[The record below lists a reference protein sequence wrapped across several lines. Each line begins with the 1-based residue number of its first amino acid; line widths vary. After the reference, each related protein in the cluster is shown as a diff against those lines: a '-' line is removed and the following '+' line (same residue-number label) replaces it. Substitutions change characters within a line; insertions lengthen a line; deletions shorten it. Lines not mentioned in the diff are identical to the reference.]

1 MNGELNFSIS
11 TEGLTEKGKEIA
23 KESNIIK
30 EALNDINE
38 ARSSLASWVSTN
50 KEKYDNRISAALPK
64 MNEMTEVIDSYS
76 KVAVQT
82 SERAQAVENKIAS
95 AIDNDFL
102 A

>member
-1 MNGELNFSIS
+1 MNGELNISIS
-11 TEGLTEKGKEIA
+11 TEGLTDKGKEIA
-23 KESNIIK
+23 KESNVIK
-30 EALNDINE
+30 EALNDIND

-50 KEKYDNRISAALPK
+50 KEKYDNRIASALPK
-64 MNEMTEVIDSYS
+64 MNEMTEVIDSYAN
-76 KVAVQT
+76 VAVQT

>member
-11 TEGLTEKGKEIA
+11 TEGLIEKGKEIE
-23 KESNIIK
+23 KESNVIK
-30 EALNDINE
+30 EALNDIND
-38 ARSSLASWVSTN
+38 ARSSLEGWVSVN
-50 KEKYDNRISAALPK
+50 KDKFDNRIAAVLPK

-76 KVAVQT
+76 KVAIQT
-82 SERAQAVENKIAS
+82 SERATAVENKIAS

>member
-11 TEGLTEKGKEIA
+11 TEGLSEKGKSIA
-23 KESNIIK
+23 NESNAIK
-30 EALNDINE
+30 QALDDINA

-50 KEKYDNRISAALPK
+50 KDKYDNRIATVLPK

-76 KVAVQT
+76 KVAIQT
-82 SERAQAVENKIAS
+82 SERAQSVENKIAS